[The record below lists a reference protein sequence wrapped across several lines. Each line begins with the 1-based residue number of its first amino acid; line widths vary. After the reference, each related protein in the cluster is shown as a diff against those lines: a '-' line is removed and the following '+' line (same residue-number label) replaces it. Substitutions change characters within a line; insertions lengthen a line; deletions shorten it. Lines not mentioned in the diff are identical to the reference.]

1 MRSRT
6 AWETAIICVA
16 AVAAIWIL
24 SIPFKNEQGSSG
36 GLVAIVFFGVAALSI
51 TLVYRYFTAKKRAQ
65 IELTGGEQYRQ
76 LAQEYRRLADMAI
89 TTQEHTD
96 MKLGEV
102 SVQLDH
108 LREQTASLQKILK
121 DVE

>member
-1 MRSRT
+1 MRNRT
-6 AWETAIICVA
+6 AVETGIICVA

-24 SIPFKNEQGSSG
+24 SIPFDNDKGSSG
-36 GLVAIVFFGVAALSI
+36 GLVAIVFFGVAGLWA
-51 TLVYRYFTAKKRAQ
+51 TLTYRYLTARKRAQ
-65 IELTGGEQYRQ
+65 AELTGGEQYRQ
-76 LAQEYRRLADMAI
+76 LAEEYRRLADMAI

-96 MKLGEV
+96 MKLGDV
-102 SVQLDH
+102 TVQLDH